1 MGKKKAKP
9 KLTEPW
15 RRIHG
20 AIWLIGIAIL
30 AWQNWWWPG
39 ILVLVALSS
48 LLEAILMQ
56 KVPGAFEIEED
67 QEADGKEEFASVAEA
82 LSPAR
87 SYPFPLL
94 PSDCPKCGAPLRP
107 NAVQWDHLNAA
118 HCPYCGVLLPLR
130 EQSAS

>member
-48 LLEAILMQ
+48 ILEAILMQ
-56 KVPGAFEIEED
+56 KMPGAFESEGD
-67 QEADGKEEFASVAEA
+67 QEVGGEEGTSTVAE
-82 LSPAR
+82 SSSSTRP
-87 SYPFPLL
+87 YPFHLL
-94 PSDCPKCGAPLRP
+94 PSDCPKCGAPLGA
-107 NAVQWDHLNAA
+107 NAVQWDHPNAA

-130 EQSAS
+130 EQTA

>member
-48 LLEAILMQ
+48 ILEAILMQ
-56 KVPGAFEIEED
+56 KVPGAFEVEED
-67 QEADGKEEFASVAEA
+67 QETSAAEKASPITEAPA
-82 LSPAR
+82 LSQA
-87 SYPFPLL
+87 YPFHRL
-94 PSDCPKCGAPLRP
+94 PGECPKCGAPLRP
-107 NAVQWDHLNAA
+107 DAVQWDHPNAA